1 MFRTAKT
8 NRGNGAAFWITL
20 VVAAGNIISAQTVVG
35 IRGAEFTINGEP
47 TYTAAQGFPSASPEL
62 RGTLL
67 NVRAVQAIFDDANYP
82 GGGSKAHPY
91 LSPTMGAVSFDY
103 PDGPFSAE
111 RNVRELIAALPS
123 WRRAGVLAFTVNL
136 QGGGPVDG
144 NFSTHDQC
152 QPQANSGFDRRGNL
166 KPAYASRLRRV
177 IAAADR
183 LHMVVI
189 VGFFYFGSECRI
201 DAAAEDTYTREA
213 IRQAATFLTNLPDRN
228 ILIEIANEVS
238 LTGYRH
244 PMLRAD
250 GMAGAVRLAQESVA
264 KQIPVSFSWTGPLP
278 PAGSAADEAFAAADF
293 ILFHTNGKTPQGVA
307 EAIDRI
313 RARYGSTRPVLIN
326 EDGVSTFDLWA
337 AVQRHVGWGYY
348 DQGLNDDHDGFQSPP
363 VNWQIDTLDKWMFFD
378 QVAQLTD
385 SPRPAMPDWSKNSP
399 AAIELSGVAPEQQV
413 KTLTGIEAEVT
424 PADPAWRVKRVEFF
438 LDGKP
443 YSYATS
449 PPYRV
454 SEPMPWWKKVAAG
467 RHVLEVVSYI
477 RRGPA
482 FTEVSARTEIP
493 FILEH

>member
-1 MFRTAKT
+1 M
-8 NRGNGAAFWITL
+8 L
-20 VVAAGNIISAQTVVG
+20 VTRLLILLLLVPLSMVSAQTVLG
-35 IRGAEFTINGEP
+35 IRGSEFTINGEP
-47 TYTAAQGFPSASPEL
+47 TYTAAQGFPSADPDL
-62 RGTLL
+62 KGTLL

-82 GGGSKAHPY
+82 RGGSKAHPY
-91 LSPTMGAVSFDY
+91 HSLTMGTIAFDY
-103 PDGPFSAE
+103 PDGPYRPE
-111 RNVRELIAALPS
+111 RNMDEFIAALPS
-123 WRRAGVLAFTVNL
+123 WRRAGVMAFTVNL

-201 DAAAEDTYTREA
+201 DASPNDEFTRDA
-213 IRQAATFLTNLPDRN
+213 IRQAGTFLRNLPDRN
-228 ILIEIANEVS
+228 VLIEIANEVS

-278 PAGSAADEAFAAADF
+278 PAGSAADAAFAAADF
-293 ILFHTNGKTPQGVA
+293 ILFHTNGKTPEGVA
-307 EAIDRI
+307 ETIDLF

-337 AVQRHVGWGYY
+337 AVQKHVGWGYY
-348 DQGLNDDHDGFQSPP
+348 DQGLNNYHDGFQSPP

-378 QVAQLTD
+378 QVARLTG
-385 SPRPAMPDWSKNSP
+385 SPQPAMPDWSKNSP
-399 AAIELSGVAPEQQV
+399 AATRLSGVAPEQQV
-413 KTLTGIEAEVT
+413 EKLAGIEAEVT
-424 PADPAWRVKRVEFF
+424 SADPAWRVNRVEFF

-443 YSYATS
+443 YSYTTS
-449 PPYRV
+449 PPYRMGK
-454 SEPMPWWKKVAAG
+454 PMPWWNSVAAG
-467 RHVLEVVSYI
+467 RHLLEVVSYI

-482 FTEVSARTEIP
+482 FSETSARNEIP
-493 FILEH
+493 FVLDR

>member
-1 MFRTAKT
+1 MLVTRTL
-8 NRGNGAAFWITL
+8 ILLLLVPVSTL
-20 VVAAGNIISAQTVVG
+20 SAQTVVG
-35 IRGAEFTINGEP
+35 IKGSEFTINGKP
-47 TYTAAQGFPSASPEL
+47 TYTAAQGFPSADPNL
-62 RGTLL
+62 KGTLL

-82 GGGSKAHPY
+82 RGGSKAHPY
-91 LSPTMGAVSFDY
+91 HSPAMGTIAFDY
-103 PDGPFSAE
+103 PGGPYRAE
-111 RNVRELIAALPS
+111 RNVDEFMAALPS

-166 KPAYASRLRRV
+166 KPAYASRLGRV

-189 VGFFYFGSECRI
+189 AGFFYFGSECRI
-201 DAAAEDTYTREA
+201 DAAPHDEYTREA
-213 IRQAATFLTNLPDRN
+213 IRQAATFLRNLPDRN
-228 ILIEIANEVS
+228 VLIEIANEVS

-250 GMAGAVRLAQESVA
+250 GMAEAVRLAQESVA

-278 PAGSAADEAFAAADF
+278 QGGSAADAAFAAADF
-293 ILFHTNGKTPQGVA
+293 ILFHTNGKTPEGVA

-337 AVQRHVGWGYY
+337 AVQKHVGWGYY
-348 DQGLNDDHDGFQSPP
+348 DQGLNNYHDGFQSPP
-363 VNWQIDTLDKWMFFD
+363 VNWQIDTLNKWVFFD
-378 QVAQLTD
+378 EVAQLTG
-385 SPRPAMPDWSKNSP
+385 SPRPAMPDASKDSP
-399 AAIELSGVAPEQQV
+399 AAIRLSGVAPEQQV
-413 KTLTGIEAEVT
+413 KKLTRIDAAVT
-424 PADPAWRVKRVEFF
+424 PTDPAWRVKRVEFF

-443 YSYATS
+443 YSYTMS
-449 PPYRV
+449 SPYRLG
-454 SEPMPWWKKVAAG
+454 EPLPWWKNVAAG
-467 RHVLEVVSYI
+467 RHLLEVVSYI

-482 FTEVSARTEIP
+482 FTEVSARIEMP